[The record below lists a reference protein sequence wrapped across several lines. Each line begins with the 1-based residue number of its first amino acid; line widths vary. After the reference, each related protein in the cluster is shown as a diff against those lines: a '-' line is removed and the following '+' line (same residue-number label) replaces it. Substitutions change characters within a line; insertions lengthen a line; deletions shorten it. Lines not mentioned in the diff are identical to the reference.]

1 MSRIGTTDRPEGGP
15 DWHVVDGPGPH
26 GSGTEARVLDDA
38 GFEAAAAEIRSW
50 PEYRPTP
57 LLRLSGPAREADVAG
72 VWYKDESHRFGTG
85 SFKALGGAYGV
96 VRALEGA
103 SASRSETGATVACA
117 TAGNHGAAV
126 AWGARRVGARS
137 VVFLPSGASEAREDA
152 LRALGAEVR
161 RTGEGYDD
169 TVELASEVANREG
182 WLVVSDT
189 AKSSRPDRA
198 GSAVHVMQ
206 GYRLLV
212 EEVLDE
218 LPASRQPTHVF
229 VQAGVGGLAGAVCE
243 HLRARLGSVRPDVIV
258 VEAASAACLLASAR
272 AGGKRVLASSPRT
285 RMTGLA
291 CRSPSALAWEVLRAG
306 ACGFLTVTDAEGRSV
321 VRGLADGWSSGEGA
335 ADPPVV
341 AGASGAAGLAGLLAA
356 AGRPGP
362 RRALGLDEGS
372 RVLVVGTEGATDPGA
387 YRRIVGRSAEEVAS
401 ARSGAD
407 R

>member
-1 MSRIGTTDRPEGGP
+1 MSRTATTDRAEDGP
-15 DWHVVDGPGPH
+15 DWHVAERSGPH
-26 GSGTEARVLDDA
+26 GTGTEARVLDDA
-38 GFEAAAAEIRSW
+38 GFEAAATEIRSW

-57 LLRLSGPAREADVAG
+57 LLRLSGPARLADVAS

-96 VRALEGA
+96 VRALERG
-103 SASRSETGATVACA
+103 SASRPDGRITVACA

-137 VVFLPSGASEAREDA
+137 VVFLPAGASEAREEA

-161 RTGEGYDD
+161 RTGEGYDA
-169 TVELASEVANREG
+169 TVELASEMADREG

-189 AKSSRPDRA
+189 AMTSRPDRA
-198 GSAVHVMQ
+198 ASAVHVMQ

-218 LPASRQPTHVF
+218 LFASRQPTHVF

-243 HLRARLGSVRPDVIV
+243 HLRARLGSVRPEVIV
-258 VEAASAACLLASAR
+258 VEAASAACLLSSAR
-272 AGGKRVLASSPRT
+272 AGRKRILASSPRT
-285 RMTGLA
+285 SMIGLA
-291 CRSPSALAWEVLRAG
+291 CRTPSALAWEILREG
-306 ACGFLTVTDAEGRSV
+306 ARGFLTVTDAEGRAA
-321 VRGLADGWSSGEGA
+321 VRGLADGWSSSEGA

-341 AGASGAAGLAGLLAA
+341 AGESGAAGLAGFLAA

-372 RVLVVGTEGATDPGA
+372 RVLVVGTEGATDPDA
-387 YRRIVGRSAEEVAS
+387 YRRIVGRPAEEVAA
-401 ARSGAD
+401 ARNG
-407 R
+407 RVR

>member
-1 MSRIGTTDRPEGGP
+1 MSRIGTTARAEDGP
-15 DWHVVDGPGPH
+15 DWHVVERPGPH
-26 GSGTEARVLDDA
+26 GKGPEVRVLDDA
-38 GFEAAAAEIRSW
+38 GFEAAATEIRSW
-50 PEYRPTP
+50 PGYRPTP
-57 LLRLSGPAREADVAG
+57 LLRLSGPARVADVAS

-96 VRALEGA
+96 TRVLERA
-103 SASRSETGATVACA
+103 SSSRSDGRATVACA

-137 VVFLPSGASEAREDA
+137 VVFLPAGASDAREEA

-161 RTGEGYDD
+161 RTGQGYDA
-169 TVELASEVANREG
+169 TVELASEVADRKG

-189 AKSSRPDRA
+189 ATSSRPDRA

-243 HLRARLGSVRPDVIV
+243 HLRARLGSVRPEVIV

-272 AGGKRVLASSPRT
+272 AGGKRVLAASPRT
-285 RMTGLA
+285 EMTGLA
-291 CRSPSALAWEVLRAG
+291 CRTPSALAWEILREG
-306 ACGFLTVTDAEGRSV
+306 ARGFLTVTDAEGRAA
-321 VRGLADGWSSGEGA
+321 VRGLADGGPGSEGA

-356 AGRPGP
+356 AGHPGP
-362 RRALGLDEGS
+362 RRDLGLDEGS
-372 RVLVVGTEGATDPGA
+372 RVLVLGTEGATDPGA
-387 YRRIVGRSAEEVAS
+387 YRRIVGRPADEVAA
-401 ARSGAD
+401 ARNGRA

>member
-1 MSRIGTTDRPEGGP
+1 MSRIDTTDRAEDGP
-15 DWHVVDGPGPH
+15 DWHVVEGPGPH
-26 GSGTEARVLDDA
+26 GNGTAARVLDDA
-38 GFEAAAAEIRSW
+38 GFEAAATEIRSW

-57 LLRLSGPAREADVAG
+57 LLRLSGPARVADVAS

-96 VRALEGA
+96 VRALEAA
-103 SASRSETGATVACA
+103 SAPRPDGEATVACA

-137 VVFLPSGASEAREDA
+137 VVFLPAGASEAREKA

-161 RTGEGYDD
+161 RTTEDYDA
-169 TVELASEVANREG
+169 TVEIASEVADREG
-182 WLVVSDT
+182 WPVVSDT
-189 AKSSRPDRA
+189 AMTSRPGRA

-218 LPASRQPTHVF
+218 LPASEQPTHVF

-258 VEAASAACLLASAR
+258 VEAASAACLLTSAR
-272 AGGKRVLASSPRT
+272 AGERRVLAASPRT

-291 CRSPSALAWEVLRAG
+291 CRSPSALAWEVLREG
-306 ACGFLTVTDAEGRSV
+306 ARGFLTVTDAEGRAAI
-321 VRGLADGWSSGEGA
+321 RGLADGWSDGEGA

-341 AGASGAAGLAGLLAA
+341 AGESGAAGLAGLLAA

-362 RRALGLDEGS
+362 RRALGLDEGA

-387 YRRIVGRSAEEVAS
+387 YRRIVGRPAEEVAA
-401 ARSGAD
+401 ARSGMD